1 MKKNILI
8 IVISIILVALGLGFF
23 LYTLTLDSNTT
34 VDPENIIKDV
44 EVQDEV
50 SETKDIENV
59 NYSDASLFKGDKTE
73 VKISDYKD
81 KPIMLLFF
89 NEESQESVEVLKK
102 VEELYPNYKDVIQFF
117 MINTAK
123 DRNEE
128 FEKDYTIDI
137 YYDFYEEAAIKYNI
151 TKVPSM
157 IYINEFNEVFNAKEG
172 FTTTDALEAN
182 LDILSNNI

>member
-8 IVISIILVALGLGFF
+8 IVISVIIVALAVGFF
-23 LYTLTLDSNTT
+23 VYTLT
-34 VDPENIIKDV
+34 VENNIVKEEEILKDV
-44 EVQDEV
+44 EVKNEISKTQ
-50 SETKDIENV
+50 DIENV
-59 NYSDASLFKGDKTE
+59 NYNDATLFKADKTE

-89 NEESQESVEVLKK
+89 NEDSKDSIEVLKK
-102 VEELYPNYKDVIQFF
+102 VEELYPNYKDSIQFF

-123 DRNEE
+123 DVNEE
-128 FEKDYTIDI
+128 FQKDHTIDI
-137 YYDFYEEAAIKYNI
+137 YYDFYEEVAIKYNI
-151 TKVPSM
+151 KEYPSM
-157 IYINEFNEVFNAKEG
+157 IYINELNEVFNAKSG